1 MQFTHFK
8 KWLALLLPVIT
19 VFVFS
24 LPAKAQN
31 NNYLTIEEC
40 YRLARENYP
49 RLKKQDLIAKT
60 SQYTVENAGKSYLP
74 QLNFSGQATYQSQT
88 IAFGD
93 VLGSVPQ
100 LAAVAKS
107 LPQISKDQYKIQA
120 EVDQNIYDGGISKYQ
135 KESTRAN
142 EAIQQQNLEIDLY
155 ALRDRVTQI
164 YFSVLLMEEEYRQN
178 ELHKNDLQS
187 EISKA
192 EAALQNGT
200 SFRSSLDELK
210 AELAN
215 SDMSSIE
222 YMANRKTYLQLLS
235 VFTGRTLGDSTHL
248 TMPLEKIPVAK
259 INRPELKLYDMQKTA
274 YDVQER
280 QLKTEYT
287 PKLSAFFQEAYGRP
301 TLNII
306 ENSFGSWYITGVRL
320 NWSLGSLYTLKNNRR
335 ILNLNRESADIDKAT
350 FVQNTNL
357 DLAQQNGDIKKY
369 TELMAQD
376 DKAISLRASVKKSAE
391 AQLNNG
397 VITVHDYIS
406 QANAEN
412 LAKQTQIL
420 HHIQLVQA
428 EYEYNNKSGN

>member
-1 MQFTHFK
+1 
-8 KWLALLLPVIT
+8 
-19 VFVFS
+19 
-24 LPAKAQN
+24 
-31 NNYLTIEEC
+31 
-40 YRLARENYP
+40 
-49 RLKKQDLIAKT
+49 
-60 SQYTVENAGKSYLP
+60 
-74 QLNFSGQATYQSQT
+74 
-88 IAFGD
+88 
-93 VLGSVPQ
+93 LGSVPQ

-120 EVDQNIYDGGISKYQ
+120 EVDQNIYDGGTSKYQ

-155 ALRDRVTQI
+155 ALRDRVTQV
-164 YFSVLLMEEEYRQN
+164 YFSVLLMEEEYHQN
-178 ELHKNDLQS
+178 ELHKNDLQN

-200 SFRSSLDELK
+200 SFRSNVDELK

-222 YMANRKTYLQLLS
+222 YVANRKTYLQLLS
-235 VFTGRTLGDSTHL
+235 VFTGRALDDSTHL
-248 TMPLEKIPVAK
+248 TMPVEKVPVAK

-274 YDVQER
+274 YDVQEK

-287 PKLSAFFQEAYGRP
+287 PKLSAFFQDAYGRP

-391 AQLNNG
+391 AQLDNG

-406 QANAEN
+406 QSNAEN